1 MTRDAVT
8 EGAEEE
14 LLEATSAWLA
24 VAVVRQRRAG
34 LDAIRAK
41 RRPSIFFFWYFKTF
55 VERKRDCLISNSCF
69 VVKKKGVEMNA
80 QKQKQ
85 IGRVIPGNNYVRYK
99 L

>member
-41 RRPSIFFFWYFKTF
+41 RRASIFFFFGILKLLW
-55 VERKRDCLISNSCF
+55 R
-69 VVKKKGVEMNA
+69 
-80 QKQKQ
+80 
-85 IGRVIPGNNYVRYK
+85 GRETV
-99 L
+99 